1 MRRMFSMLLSLL
13 AFALPLSANADLT
26 EDAIILTD
34 DLRVTGQI
42 TSDLGVPIELD
53 LIRPELELPDQ
64 ALTVQYRRF
73 TKRELQ
79 EALRAIG
86 QSDMGTFDVSG
97 TGCSYSGGWQDEASA
112 SISHEEAAAQA
123 VQIGHELLAALG
135 IDVAKTPQ
143 SIGRPYEWD
152 DSDQP
157 YWHAFSE
164 AEAMSAYYE
173 ARFNSPR
180 QRRTRPEQSAYTIVY
195 FAVLLDGVPIAQCC
209 SYPAGY
215 ADEPDA
221 RISFSTTASVTVSDS
236 GMLVSFTLSCVPIVV
251 SRAPLEQPLPSWQ
264 DAIEEA
270 CRNCPDTPSSLMD
283 TTFYNEYIGMNV
295 THYARRPILTRL
307 ECLYET
313 TEEFEWVPVW
323 KPAFSYE
330 VLRDGYRY

>member
-1 MRRMFSMLLSLL
+1 MKWMYSMLLSLL
-13 AFALPLSANADLT
+13 AFALPLSASADFT
-26 EDAIILTD
+26 EDVIILTD

-42 TSDLGVPIELD
+42 TSNLGVPIELD
-53 LIRPELELPDQ
+53 LSLPELELPDQ

-73 TKRELQ
+73 TKRELRD
-79 EALRAIG
+79 ALRAIG
-86 QSDMGTFDVSG
+86 QSDKGTLDVSR
-97 TGCSYSGGWQDEASA
+97 TGCCYSGRWQDKASA
-112 SISHEEAAAQA
+112 PISHEEAAGQA
-123 VQIGHELLAALG
+123 VQIGHELFAALG
-135 IDVAKTPQ
+135 IDVTKTPR

-152 DSDQP
+152 DSNQP

-180 QRRTRPEQSAYTIVY
+180 RRRTRPEQSAYTSVD

-215 ADEPDA
+215 VDEPDA

-236 GMLVSFTLSCVPIVV
+236 GMLVSFTLDYIPIVV
-251 SRAPLEQPLPSWQ
+251 SRAPLEQPMPSWQ

-270 CRNCPDTPSSLMD
+270 CRSCPDTPSSLMD
-283 TTFYNEYIGMNV
+283 TTFYNEFIGMNV
-295 THYARRPILTRL
+295 THYARRPILTGL
-307 ECLYET
+307 ERLYET
-313 TEEFEWVPVW
+313 TEEFEWVSVWEPV
-323 KPAFSYE
+323 FSYE